1 MGPNPNLEYKKVE
14 LLISVDDDDLST
26 FKVEYENAYVSFVN
40 HFLIIQT
47 YSDAKNSSVLTGKVF
62 DLAMINSYKLT
73 L

>member
-26 FKVEYENAYVSFVN
+26 FKVEYENAYVSFVS

-62 DLAMINSYKLT
+62 DLNMINSYKLT
-73 L
+73 A